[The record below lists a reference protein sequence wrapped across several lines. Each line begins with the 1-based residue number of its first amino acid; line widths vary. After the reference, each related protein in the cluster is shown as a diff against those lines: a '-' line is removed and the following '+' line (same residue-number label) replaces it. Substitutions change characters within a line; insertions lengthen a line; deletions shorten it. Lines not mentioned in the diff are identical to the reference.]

1 MVCAVERTSNSA
13 ARPTDSANTSIARKK
28 KTLMARMETRITLS
42 GCRRP
47 TFSTRTE
54 NNLPLPINHT
64 PCCWLYR
71 PQAKSSGVAIDR
83 PSSFLS
89 IIPTLIIRGVAAS
102 RLPCYFLFRRQ
113 KMSRLCLKCGAVEQY
128 IYTIQSFDCRTETME
143 VGSVQ
148 HAHRGR
154 SQSL

>member
-1 MVCAVERTSNSA
+1 MPTTEFVSVDRAARLVDGCANERTSNSA

-47 TFSTRTE
+47 AFSTRTE

-102 RLPCYFLFRRQ
+102 RLVFIPASKNEPLVSKVRR
-113 KMSRLCLKCGAVEQY
+113 SRAVY
-128 IYTIQSFDCRTETME
+128 IHYTVF
-143 VGSVQ
+143 
-148 HAHRGR
+148 
-154 SQSL
+154 